1 MLEDIKG
8 INFGGISS
16 RFWMLRKHLNS
27 MDASYYKIENIP
39 LYAWQCLT
47 LQLKHRDVDIVIKDD
62 NDMNDIL
69 TVLISVMN
77 TVDGKK
83 NSQTKIEEHIL
94 KIKEK

>member
-1 MLEDIKG
+1 
-8 INFGGISS
+8 
-16 RFWMLRKHLNS
+16 